1 MFDSK
6 LAKKFLA
13 KIDSMTFRE
22 IDERATK
29 ASSCGIHNLIETI
42 HDAEWLS
49 TEDINILRSRLGIS
63 ENYREELRRDFEQ
76 LPYIASRLYSSTF
89 VDFANSYKP
98 TTFDD
103 SDIVADMHFLNGA
116 WYAYQA
122 KDLMKQEGS

>member
-63 ENYREELRRDFEQ
+63 ENYREELRREFEQ